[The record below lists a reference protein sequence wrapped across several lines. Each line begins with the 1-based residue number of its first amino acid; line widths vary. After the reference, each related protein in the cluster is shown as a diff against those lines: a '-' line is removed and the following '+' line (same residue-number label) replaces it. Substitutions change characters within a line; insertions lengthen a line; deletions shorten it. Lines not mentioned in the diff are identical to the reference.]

1 MEVRAVAKNIR
12 RSPKKV
18 RMALDTVRGKSVDEA
33 IAILRFLPHGAA
45 PEILS
50 VVKSAA
56 ANAENNFQMAPED
69 LYIKK
74 IFADEGGLG
83 RLMVDTHCAAGWEIN
98 RVNSGSR
105 PFDPIY
111 ENRGAEM

>member
-18 RMALDTVRGKSVDEA
+18 RLAIDAVRGKSVDEA

-45 PEILS
+45 PEILN

-74 IFADEGGLG
+74 IFADEGVVFK
-83 RLMVDTHCAAGWEIN
+83 RFRA
-98 RVNSGSR
+98 RSR
-105 PFDPIY
+105 GMASPILKRSSHITVIV
-111 ENRGAEM
+111 EERE